1 MQSEN
6 MVQGHGWRF
15 LELGRRIER
24 GTASATF
31 LQAAI
36 QLCQREKESVLV
48 PLLEIFDST
57 MTYRRHHFA
66 KPKLLQVLDLLMLHA
81 ANPRSLAY
89 QLHAIQHQ
97 ALLLPQGSSPSGP
110 SAFVAAID
118 AIVAKLQHTD
128 LSAWESHPQRFS
140 FLQETCA
147 TFIAD
152 LESLSH
158 QLTEDYF
165 SHATRRSR

>member
-1 MQSEN
+1 
-6 MVQGHGWRF
+6 
-15 LELGRRIER
+15 
-24 GTASATF
+24 
-31 LQAAI
+31 
-36 QLCQREKESVLV
+36 
-48 PLLEIFDST
+48 

-89 QLHAIQHQ
+89 QLKAIHHQ
-97 ALLLPQGSSPSGP
+97 AALLPQGSSPTGAST
-110 SAFVAAID
+110 A
-118 AIVAKLQHTD
+118 
-128 LSAWESHPQRFS
+128 LSAVEKMVDQLQQMDLAAWEAHPERFA
-140 FLQETCA
+140 FLQNTCEQ
-147 TFIAD
+147 FIEH